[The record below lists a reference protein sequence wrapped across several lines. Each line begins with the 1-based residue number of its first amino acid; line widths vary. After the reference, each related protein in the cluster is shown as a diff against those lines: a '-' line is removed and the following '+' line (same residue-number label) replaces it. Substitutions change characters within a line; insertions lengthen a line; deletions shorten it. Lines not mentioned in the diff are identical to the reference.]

1 MSTDNYLQI
10 MKQSLEKKRDILKKL
25 IALND
30 EQSNIIGAAEFDSA
44 AFQTNI
50 DSKDMLVSEL
60 LKMDEGFTS
69 LFNRVKEQLLANKEQ
84 YSNEIKAM
92 QQLIRE
98 VTELGVKVEAQ
109 EARNKSVVEERFR
122 SMRKEVQN
130 AKRSTQMANAYYK
143 NMNKLSTEPQFMD
156 KKK

>member
-1 MSTDNYLQI
+1 
-10 MKQSLEKKRDILKKL
+10 
-25 IALND
+25 
-30 EQSNIIGAAEFDSA
+30 
-44 AFQTNI
+44 
-50 DSKDMLVSEL
+50 MLVSEL

-122 SMRKEVQN
+122 SMRKKIQN
-130 AKRSTQMANAYYK
+130 AKEEYA
-143 NMNKLSTEPQFMD
+143 D
-156 KKK
+156 G